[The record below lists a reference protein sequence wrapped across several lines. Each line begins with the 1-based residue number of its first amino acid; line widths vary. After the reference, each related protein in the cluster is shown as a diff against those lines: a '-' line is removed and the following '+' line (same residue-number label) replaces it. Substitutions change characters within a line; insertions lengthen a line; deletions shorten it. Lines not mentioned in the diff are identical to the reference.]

1 MIIGWGKGVIVKD
14 FIVIVGLR
22 GILKC
27 GCIIF
32 DLKLFVFI
40 WIEGILR

>member
-1 MIIGWGKGVIVKD
+1 MITVWGKGATVKD

-22 GILKC
+22 GTLKC

-32 DLKLFVFI
+32 DLKLFVLI
-40 WIEGILR
+40 WTEGTPR